1 MFESLPQSMK
11 ACFESQDIGLLQTV
25 IKELPEEE
33 ARSGLGRAGKIRNVA
48 NYFQL
53 KQLIIDTI
61 ATNKLYIFEYL
72 HTQRRRGSK
81 YFFLFFYCIIVSKV
95 LAL

>member
-48 NYFQL
+48 NYFQ

-72 HTQRRRGSK
+72 HTQRRRGFIFF
-81 YFFLFFYCIIVSKV
+81 YFFFI
-95 LAL
+95 A